1 MNGTRREHP
10 HPLHWRITVDRDGVF
25 IERGRWFGVGM
36 LVLALVVLS
45 GCAYSRAEFQCS
57 ATSGG
62 SVTTLRLGTAIEAS
76 GPVCQPGT
84 ATVSSDPSVGM
95 APLTQALGVIEK
107 LVAPGAGP

>member
-1 MNGTRREHP
+1 MIR
-10 HPLHWRITVDRDGVF
+10 
-25 IERGRWFGVGM
+25 
-36 LVLALVVLS
+36 VLALLMLS
-45 GCAYSRAEFQCS
+45 GCAYTNGTYSCPGGGS
-57 ATSGG
+57 G